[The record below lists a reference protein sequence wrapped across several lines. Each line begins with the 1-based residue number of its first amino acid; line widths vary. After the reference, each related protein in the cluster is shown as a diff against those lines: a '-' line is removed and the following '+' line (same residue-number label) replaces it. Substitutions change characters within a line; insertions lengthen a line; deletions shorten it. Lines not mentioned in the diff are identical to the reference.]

1 MSVGEARRNRFV
13 RALIRRDRTFG
24 ESLLWIAGLILA
36 PTALRMSIDTGALG
50 LPFLTYWPSLLI
62 ASLVLELRFAI
73 VFAMVTAF
81 FAQRVFGGGAWFYE
95 VTPARVVFFAMFA
108 LSAGMILTMGSM
120 VRRAVREVEEAN
132 AAQEQ
137 YSREMRHRV
146 RNMLTMIQTLATRG
160 AKARS
165 ALDFYKEFSLRIE
178 GLANSTDLLQIGAES
193 DGRLP
198 QLASQTIAPFDREG
212 RIRLSGEPCK
222 LPADSC
228 IPLIMTLHELCS
240 NAIGHGALSN
250 ETGRV
255 DLNWFL
261 GPDAS
266 TLYLM
271 WIERGGP
278 RVAVPDYSGVG
289 SKLLTAQP
297 GIAAIDLN
305 FDPEGVWCEIRIE
318 GARPVTTSVERQTA
332 A

>member
-1 MSVGEARRNRFV
+1 MSTGEARRNKFV
-13 RALIRRDRTFG
+13 RALIRRDRSIV
-24 ESLLWIAGLILA
+24 ESLAWMAGLALA
-36 PTALRMSIDTGALG
+36 PTALRMTIDTGALG

-73 VFAMVTAF
+73 VFAAVTAL
-81 FAQRVFGGGAWFYE
+81 FAQRMFGGGAWFYE

-108 LSAGMILTMGSM
+108 MSAGMIVAMGSL
-120 VRRAVREVEEAN
+120 VRRAVRDVEEAH

-146 RNMLTMIQTLATRG
+146 RNMLTMIQALATRG

-178 GLANSTDLLQIGAES
+178 GLANSTDLLQIGAET

-198 QLASQTIAPFDREG
+198 QLAGQTVAPFDRDG

-240 NAIGHGALSN
+240 NAISHGALSN

-261 GPDAS
+261 GPDGS
-266 TLYLM
+266 TLYVM
-271 WIERGGP
+271 WTERGGP
-278 RVAVPDYSGVG
+278 RVVPPAHSGMG
-289 SKLLTAQP
+289 SKLLVAQP

-305 FDPEGVWCEIRIE
+305 FDPAGVWCEIRIE
-318 GARPVTTSVERQTA
+318 GARAVKTSVEQRTA